1 MQGLFFMGMHW
12 GLPETGRATFVHV
25 PDEPSETVES
35 PTIVGDPF
43 AGKMILRIVSGGELP
58 SLAGPG
64 AVPEEGTVETRLI
77 ALRSSAEIKELFGSG
92 GGASER

>member
-1 MQGLFFMGMHW
+1 MAGERDSTVGGGAFISSIPRGYIPGGSSEIQGLSFMGMHW

-35 PTIVGDPF
+35 PAIVGDPF

-64 AVPEEGTVETRLI
+64 AVP
-77 ALRSSAEIKELFGSG
+77 
-92 GGASER
+92 